1 MLKELSATGVTIGQ
15 AAKAV
20 DVNVETIRY
29 YHRIGLLPLPPRA
42 RGSIRRYPI
51 DSVKQLSFIR
61 RAQQLGFSLDEI
73 ADLLRL
79 EKTRSCGSA
88 RHIAEAKLADVTRK
102 IADLSGIQNYLATL
116 VRRCQAGKTA
126 DCPIFE
132 ALLPLSP

>member
-1 MLKELSATGVTIGQ
+1 MWKEDVTVGVTIGQ

-42 RGSIRRYPI
+42 HGSIRRYSI
-51 DSVKQLSFIR
+51 DSVRRLSFIR

-73 ADLLRL
+73 AELLQL

-88 RHIAEAKLADVTRK
+88 RNIAEAKLADVTRK
-102 IADLSGIQNYLATL
+102 IADLSSIQNYLASL
-116 VRRCQAGKTA
+116 VRRCKAGKTA

-132 ALLPLSP
+132 ALLPLS